1 MLQRAASNAYSWWW
15 ASHIRTKQSKWLD
28 CNLQGRSTLITEMEE
43 TVKEML
49 KLIEPDADSF
59 AKRAELYFKRRP
71 ELISYVE
78 DAFKAYRA
86 LADRYDH
93 ISGELHKAN
102 HTIATAFPE
111 RVQYA
116 MLEDDDNFPKAITPV
131 DPSKINRRT
140 VEGLMNKRRESELGI
155 DKSQKKSSASP
166 VDKEKAQEDINK
178 LQKEILVL
186 QTEKEF
192 IKSSYESGIAKYWE
206 IEKKIMEMHEEVCCL
221 QDEFDTSTVIEDDEA
236 RALMTATVLKSCED
250 TIVKLQE
257 QRKESLE
264 QANIESERTKIA
276 KEKLKDLK
284 GEYCQSEMEN
294 TEISNENSGMSF
306 TAETMEE
313 EIHSLNKVRTE
324 LQSIR
329 EKLKEHF
336 EMNTENSVIEIAE
349 KIEELANKVIT
360 LELTVSSQGEQ
371 IDQLTLE
378 NNELEKNLQLLEEE
392 KVSSMNDSEA
402 LSKRLKETE
411 EELSKVQAIERIVQD
426 EEINFRQNFAE
437 AWHGLNDISEKLQSH
452 KTQENVCT
460 EDASQEEEASSF
472 NIEPHSER
480 KDREVNKIHDI
491 EEDVTKEIHATEELS
506 YCPED
511 PSQTEG
517 SQHKSSPENIED
529 PKKENA
535 LGKKDSSNADLCIH
549 LTSNEEII
557 LDGKEDTLNLQQ
569 LILTGVEGTEN
580 ILLAEYT
587 SILQNYKETKIR
599 LSEVEK
605 KNEEYLQ
612 ETMALIDKLKN
623 DIAMKDEEIRL
634 LRQPMAP
641 VKNPSFTL
649 HSPSVK
655 DSWHGQQKPEITS
668 NSSRIT
674 DISNLQDSEMPEDI
688 NIESTAKGDSSVEF
702 TELRSPPEEGT
713 NVQCI
718 DEPKIITPIERKFRR
733 DIDTLLDERLE
744 FWLKFSTSFHHIQ
757 ELKAK
762 YEDLQTD
769 IGKLKDNKT
778 PEVTNIDTGDQSGK
792 PDSSQITT
800 SLRELKSELQVW
812 SEQGALLRGE
822 LQSRFSSLCDM
833 QDEISSIVKVN
844 SESREALFTPYQ
856 AASFQGEVT
865 NMKQENNKVASELQ
879 VGLDQVRGLQAEIE
893 EQLSKLYENF
903 EPFVSKRC
911 PNDDLEHSLSR
922 NTVPLRD
929 FLFGV
934 KPKKPSILARIQH
947 SKLRAGRRRVGDRY
961 LIYQ

>member
-1 MLQRAASNAYSWWW
+1 
-15 ASHIRTKQSKWLD
+15 
-28 CNLQGRSTLITEMEE
+28 MEE

-78 DAFKAYRA
+78 DAFKAYRS

-116 MLEDDDNFPKAITPV
+116 MLEDDDNFPKAITPI

-166 VDKEKAQEDINK
+166 VDKEKAQKDINK

-236 RALMTATVLKSCED
+236 SALMTATVLKSCED

-294 TEISNENSGMSF
+294 TEISNENSG
-306 TAETMEE
+306 
-313 EIHSLNKVRTE
+313 
-324 LQSIR
+324 SIR

-360 LELTVSSQGEQ
+360 LELTVSSQAEQ

-392 KVSSMNDSEA
+392 KISSLDDSEA
-402 LSKRLKETE
+402 LSKRLKETK

-426 EEINFRQNFAE
+426 AEINFHQNFAE

-460 EDASQEEEASSF
+460 EDASQEEEASLF

-491 EEDVTKEIHATEELS
+491 EEDVIKEIHTTEELS

-517 SQHKSSPENIED
+517 SQHKSGPENIED
-529 PKKENA
+529 PKK
-535 LGKKDSSNADLCIH
+535 
-549 LTSNEEII
+549 
-557 LDGKEDTLNLQQ
+557 
-569 LILTGVEGTEN
+569 
-580 ILLAEYT
+580 
-587 SILQNYKETKIR
+587 
-599 LSEVEK
+599 
-605 KNEEYLQ
+605 
-612 ETMALIDKLKN
+612 IDKLKN
-623 DIAMKDEEIRL
+623 DIAIKDEEIRL

-641 VKNPSFTL
+641 AKNASFTL

-655 DSWHGQQKPEITS
+655 DSWHGQQKPEIAS
-668 NSSRIT
+668 NS
-674 DISNLQDSEMPEDI
+674 
-688 NIESTAKGDSSVEF
+688 
-702 TELRSPPEEGT
+702 
-713 NVQCI
+713 
-718 DEPKIITPIERKFRR
+718 RKFRR

-769 IGKLKDNKT
+769 ISKLKDNKT
-778 PEVTNIDTGDQSGK
+778 SEVTNIDTGDQSGK

-800 SLRELKSELQVW
+800 NLRELKSELQVW

-822 LQSRFSSLCDM
+822 LQRRFSSLCDM

-844 SESREALFTPYQ
+844 SESGEALFTPYQ

-879 VGLDQVRGLQAEIE
+879 VGLDQVRGIQAEIE
-893 EQLSKLYENF
+893 EQLFKLYENF
-903 EPFVSKRC
+903 EPFVSKSC

>member
-1 MLQRAASNAYSWWW
+1 
-15 ASHIRTKQSKWLD
+15 
-28 CNLQGRSTLITEMEE
+28 MEE

-78 DAFKAYRA
+78 DAFKAYRS

-116 MLEDDDNFPKAITPV
+116 MLEDDDNFPKAITPI

-166 VDKEKAQEDINK
+166 VDKEKAQKDINK

-236 RALMTATVLKSCED
+236 SALMTATVLKSCED

-306 TAETMEE
+306 TAESMEE

-360 LELTVSSQGEQ
+360 LELTVSSQAEQ

-392 KVSSMNDSEA
+392 KISSLDDSEA
-402 LSKRLKETE
+402 LSKRLKETK

-426 EEINFRQNFAE
+426 AEINFHQNFAE
-437 AWHGLNDISEKLQSH
+437 AWHGLNDISEK
-452 KTQENVCT
+452 
-460 EDASQEEEASSF
+460 
-472 NIEPHSER
+472 
-480 KDREVNKIHDI
+480 IH
-491 EEDVTKEIHATEELS
+491 TTEELS

-517 SQHKSSPENIED
+517 SQHK
-529 PKKENA
+529 
-535 LGKKDSSNADLCIH
+535 
-549 LTSNEEII
+549 
-557 LDGKEDTLNLQQ
+557 KEDTLNLQQ
-569 LILTGVEGTEN
+569 LILTGVEGKEN
-580 ILLAEYT
+580 ILLAEFT
-587 SILQNYKETKIR
+587 SILQNYKETKRR

-623 DIAMKDEEIRL
+623 DIAIKDEEIRL

-641 VKNPSFTL
+641 AKNASFTL

-655 DSWHGQQKPEITS
+655 DSWHG
-668 NSSRIT
+668 
-674 DISNLQDSEMPEDI
+674 
-688 NIESTAKGDSSVEF
+688 
-702 TELRSPPEEGT
+702 T

-718 DEPKIITPIERKFRR
+718 DEPKIITLIERKFRR

-769 IGKLKDNKT
+769 ISKLKDNKT
-778 PEVTNIDTGDQSGK
+778 SEVTNIDTGDQSGK

-800 SLRELKSELQVW
+800 NLRELKSELQ
-812 SEQGALLRGE
+812 
-822 LQSRFSSLCDM
+822 
-833 QDEISSIVKVN
+833 EISSIVKVN
-844 SESREALFTPYQ
+844 SESGEALFTPYQ

-879 VGLDQVRGLQAEIE
+879 VGLDQVRGIQAEIE
-893 EQLSKLYENF
+893 EQLFKLYENF
-903 EPFVSKRC
+903 EPFVSKSC

>member
-28 CNLQGRSTLITEMEE
+28 CNLQGRIIPHAVFILQENVFDPSLCFLIFLQIRSTLITEMEE

-392 KVSSMNDSEA
+392 KISSMNDSEA

-460 EDASQEEEASSF
+460 EDASQEVEASSF

-480 KDREVNKIHDI
+480 NDREVNKIHDI

-506 YCPED
+506 YCLED
-511 PSQTEG
+511 PSQTE
-517 SQHKSSPENIED
+517 
-529 PKKENA
+529 
-535 LGKKDSSNADLCIH
+535 DLRIH

-655 DSWHGQQKPEITS
+655 DSWH
-668 NSSRIT
+668 
-674 DISNLQDSEMPEDI
+674 DI

-762 YEDLQTD
+762 YEDLQTG
-769 IGKLKDNKT
+769 ISKLKDNKT

-844 SESREALFTPYQ
+844 SESGEALFTPYQ

-922 NTVPLRD
+922 NTIPLRD

-947 SKLRAGRRRVGDRY
+947 SKLRAGRRRVGDRSK
-961 LIYQ
+961 

>member
-28 CNLQGRSTLITEMEE
+28 CNLQGRSTLIAEMEE

-78 DAFKAYRA
+78 DAFKAYRS

-116 MLEDDDNFPKAITPV
+116 MLEDDDNFPKAITPI

-166 VDKEKAQEDINK
+166 VDKEKAQKDINK

-236 RALMTATVLKSCED
+236 SALMTATVLKSCED

-306 TAETMEE
+306 TAESMEE
-313 EIHSLNKVRTE
+313 EIHSLNK
-324 LQSIR
+324 
-329 EKLKEHF
+329 
-336 EMNTENSVIEIAE
+336 NSVIEIAE

-360 LELTVSSQGEQ
+360 LELTVSSQAEQ

-392 KVSSMNDSEA
+392 KISSLDDSEA
-402 LSKRLKETE
+402 LSKRLKETK

-426 EEINFRQNFAE
+426 AEINFHQNFAE

-460 EDASQEEEASSF
+460 EDASQEEEASLF

-491 EEDVTKEIHATEELS
+491 EEDVIKEIHTTEELS

-511 PSQTEG
+511 PSQTE
-517 SQHKSSPENIED
+517 
-529 PKKENA
+529 
-535 LGKKDSSNADLCIH
+535 DLRIH

-557 LDGKEDTLNLQQ
+557 PVGKEDTLNLQQ
-569 LILTGVEGTEN
+569 LILTGVEGKEN
-580 ILLAEYT
+580 ILLAEFT
-587 SILQNYKETKIR
+587 SILQNYKETKRR

-623 DIAMKDEEIRL
+623 DIAIKDEEIRL

-641 VKNPSFTL
+641 AKNASFTL

-655 DSWHGQQKPEITS
+655 DSWHGQQKPEIAS
-668 NSSRIT
+668 NSARIT
-674 DISNLQDSEMPEDI
+674 EISNLQDSQMPEDI
-688 NIESTAKGDSSVEF
+688 NIESTAKGDSS
-702 TELRSPPEEGT
+702 
-713 NVQCI
+713 
-718 DEPKIITPIERKFRR
+718 IITLIERKFRR

-757 ELKAK
+757 ELKA
-762 YEDLQTD
+762 
-769 IGKLKDNKT
+769 N
-778 PEVTNIDTGDQSGK
+778 
-792 PDSSQITT
+792 
-800 SLRELKSELQVW
+800 LRELKSELQVW

-822 LQSRFSSLCDM
+822 LQRRFSSLCDM

-844 SESREALFTPYQ
+844 SESGEALFTPYQ

-879 VGLDQVRGLQAEIE
+879 VGLDQVRGIQAEIE
-893 EQLSKLYENF
+893 EQLFKLYENF
-903 EPFVSKRC
+903 EPFVSKSC

>member
-28 CNLQGRSTLITEMEE
+28 CNLQGRSLI
-43 TVKEML
+43 L
-49 KLIEPDADSF
+49 PLLIPPLFIYPFLEKNCSF
-59 AKRAELYFKRRP
+59 AVFMRP

-78 DAFKAYRA
+78 DAFKAYRS

-116 MLEDDDNFPKAITPV
+116 MLEDDDNFPKAITPI

-166 VDKEKAQEDINK
+166 VDKEKAQKDINK

-236 RALMTATVLKSCED
+236 SALMTATVLKSCED

-306 TAETMEE
+306 TAESMEE

-360 LELTVSSQGEQ
+360 LELTVSSQAEQ

-392 KVSSMNDSEA
+392 KISSLDDSEA
-402 LSKRLKETE
+402 LSKRLKETK

-426 EEINFRQNFAE
+426 AEINFHQNFAE

-460 EDASQEEEASSF
+460 EDASQEEEASLF

-491 EEDVTKEIHATEELS
+491 EEDVIKEIHTTEER
-506 YCPED
+506 
-511 PSQTEG
+511 
-517 SQHKSSPENIED
+517 
-529 PKKENA
+529 
-535 LGKKDSSNADLCIH
+535 
-549 LTSNEEII
+549 
-557 LDGKEDTLNLQQ
+557 KEDTLNLQQ
-569 LILTGVEGTEN
+569 LILTGVEGKEN
-580 ILLAEYT
+580 ILLAEFT
-587 SILQNYKETKIR
+587 SILQNYKETKRR

-623 DIAMKDEEIRL
+623 DIAIKDEEIRL

-641 VKNPSFTL
+641 AKNASFTL

-655 DSWHGQQKPEITS
+655 DSWHGQQKPEIAS
-668 NSSRIT
+668 NSARIT
-674 DISNLQDSEMPEDI
+674 EISNLQDSQMPEDI

-718 DEPKIITPIERKFRR
+718 DEPKIITLIERKFRR

-769 IGKLKDNKT
+769 ISKLKDNKT
-778 PEVTNIDTGDQSGK
+778 SEVTNIDTGDQSGK

-800 SLRELKSELQVW
+800 NLRELKSELQVW

-822 LQSRFSSLCDM
+822 LQRRFSSLCDM

-844 SESREALFTPYQ
+844 SESGEALFTPYQ

-879 VGLDQVRGLQAEIE
+879 VGLDQVRGIQAEIE
-893 EQLSKLYENF
+893 EQLFKLYENF
-903 EPFVSKRC
+903 EPFVSKSC

>member
-28 CNLQGRSTLITEMEE
+28 CNLQEMEE

-78 DAFKAYRA
+78 DAFKAYRS

-116 MLEDDDNFPKAITPV
+116 MLEDDDNFPKAITPI

-166 VDKEKAQEDINK
+166 VDKEKAQKDINK

-236 RALMTATVLKSCED
+236 SALMTATVLKSCED

-306 TAETMEE
+306 TAESMEE

-360 LELTVSSQGEQ
+360 LELTVSSQAEQ

-392 KVSSMNDSEA
+392 KISSLDDSEA
-402 LSKRLKETE
+402 LSKRLKETK

-426 EEINFRQNFAE
+426 AEINFHQNFAE

-460 EDASQEEEASSF
+460 EDASQEEEASLF

-491 EEDVTKEIHATEELS
+491 EEDVIKEIHTTEELS

-517 SQHKSSPENIED
+517 SQHKSGPENIED
-529 PKKENA
+529 PKK
-535 LGKKDSSNADLCIH
+535 
-549 LTSNEEII
+549 
-557 LDGKEDTLNLQQ
+557 
-569 LILTGVEGTEN
+569 
-580 ILLAEYT
+580 
-587 SILQNYKETKIR
+587 
-599 LSEVEK
+599 
-605 KNEEYLQ
+605 
-612 ETMALIDKLKN
+612 IDKLKN
-623 DIAMKDEEIRL
+623 DIAIKDEEIRL

-641 VKNPSFTL
+641 AKNA
-649 HSPSVK
+649 VK
-655 DSWHGQQKPEITS
+655 DSWHGQQKPEIAS
-668 NSSRIT
+668 NSARIT
-674 DISNLQDSEMPEDI
+674 EISNLQDSQMPEDI

-718 DEPKIITPIERKFRR
+718 DEPKIITLIERKFRR

-769 IGKLKDNKT
+769 ISKLKDNKT
-778 PEVTNIDTGDQSGK
+778 SEVTNIDTGDQSGK

-800 SLRELKSELQVW
+800 NLRELKSELQVW

-822 LQSRFSSLCDM
+822 LQRRFSSLCDM

-844 SESREALFTPYQ
+844 SESGEALFTPYQ

-879 VGLDQVRGLQAEIE
+879 VGLDQVRGIQAEIE
-893 EQLSKLYENF
+893 EQLFKLYENF
-903 EPFVSKRC
+903 EPFVSKSC

>member
-28 CNLQGRSTLITEMEE
+28 CNLQEMEE

-78 DAFKAYRA
+78 DAFKAYRS

-116 MLEDDDNFPKAITPV
+116 MLEDDDNFPKAITPI

-166 VDKEKAQEDINK
+166 VDKEKAQKDINK

-236 RALMTATVLKSCED
+236 SALMTATVLKSCED

-284 GEYCQSEMEN
+284 
-294 TEISNENSGMSF
+294 
-306 TAETMEE
+306 
-313 EIHSLNKVRTE
+313 
-324 LQSIR
+324 
-329 EKLKEHF
+329 
-336 EMNTENSVIEIAE
+336 ENSVIEIAE

-360 LELTVSSQGEQ
+360 LELTVSSQAEQ

-392 KVSSMNDSEA
+392 KISSLDDSEA
-402 LSKRLKETE
+402 LSKRLKETK

-426 EEINFRQNFAE
+426 AEINFHQNFAE

-460 EDASQEEEASSF
+460 EDASQEEEASLF

-480 KDREVNKIHDI
+480 K
-491 EEDVTKEIHATEELS
+491 
-506 YCPED
+506 
-511 PSQTEG
+511 
-517 SQHKSSPENIED
+517 
-529 PKKENA
+529 
-535 LGKKDSSNADLCIH
+535 KDSSNADLRIH

-557 LDGKEDTLNLQQ
+557 PVGKEDTLNLQQ
-569 LILTGVEGTEN
+569 LILTGVEGKEN
-580 ILLAEYT
+580 ILLAEFT
-587 SILQNYKETKIR
+587 SILQNYKETKRR

-623 DIAMKDEEIRL
+623 DIAIKDEEIRL

-641 VKNPSFTL
+641 AKNASFTL

-655 DSWHGQQKPEITS
+655 DSWHGQQKPEIAS
-668 NSSRIT
+668 NSARIT
-674 DISNLQDSEMPEDI
+674 E
-688 NIESTAKGDSSVEF
+688 K
-702 TELRSPPEEGT
+702 LRSPPEEGT

-718 DEPKIITPIERKFRR
+718 DEPKIITLIERKFRR

-769 IGKLKDNKT
+769 ISKLKDNKT
-778 PEVTNIDTGDQSGK
+778 SEVTNIDTGDQSGK

-800 SLRELKSELQVW
+800 NLRELKSELQ
-812 SEQGALLRGE
+812 
-822 LQSRFSSLCDM
+822 
-833 QDEISSIVKVN
+833 EISSIVKVN
-844 SESREALFTPYQ
+844 SESGEALFTPYQ

-879 VGLDQVRGLQAEIE
+879 VGLDQVRGIQAEIE
-893 EQLSKLYENF
+893 EQLFKLYENF
-903 EPFVSKRC
+903 EPFVSKSC

>member
-1 MLQRAASNAYSWWW
+1 
-15 ASHIRTKQSKWLD
+15 
-28 CNLQGRSTLITEMEE
+28 
-43 TVKEML
+43 ML

-78 DAFKAYRA
+78 DAFKAYRS

-116 MLEDDDNFPKAITPV
+116 MLEDDDNFPKAITPI

-166 VDKEKAQEDINK
+166 VDKEKAQKDINK

-236 RALMTATVLKSCED
+236 SALMTATVLKSCED

-294 TEISNENSGMSF
+294 TEISNENSG
-306 TAETMEE
+306 
-313 EIHSLNKVRTE
+313 
-324 LQSIR
+324 SIR

-360 LELTVSSQGEQ
+360 LELTVSSQAEQ

-392 KVSSMNDSEA
+392 KISSLDDSEA
-402 LSKRLKETE
+402 LSKRLKETK

-426 EEINFRQNFAE
+426 AEINFHQNFAE

-460 EDASQEEEASSF
+460 EDASQEEEASLF

-491 EEDVTKEIHATEELS
+491 EEDVIKEIHTTEELS

-517 SQHKSSPENIED
+517 SQHKSGPENIED

-535 LGKKDSSNADLCIH
+535 LGKKDSSNADLRIH

-557 LDGKEDTLNLQQ
+557 PVGKEDTLNLQQ
-569 LILTGVEGTEN
+569 LILTGVEGKEN
-580 ILLAEYT
+580 ILLAEFT
-587 SILQNYKETKIR
+587 SILQNYKETKRR

-623 DIAMKDEEIRL
+623 DIAIKDEEIRL

-641 VKNPSFTL
+641 AKNASFTL

-655 DSWHGQQKPEITS
+655 DSWHGQQKPEIAS
-668 NSSRIT
+668 NSARIT
-674 DISNLQDSEMPEDI
+674 EISNLQDSQMPEDI

-718 DEPKIITPIERKFRR
+718 DEPKIITLIERKFRR

-769 IGKLKDNKT
+769 ISKLKDNKT
-778 PEVTNIDTGDQSGK
+778 SEVTNIDTGDQSGK

-800 SLRELKSELQVW
+800 NLRELKSELQVW

-822 LQSRFSSLCDM
+822 LQRRFSSLCDM

-844 SESREALFTPYQ
+844 SESGEALFTPYQ

-879 VGLDQVRGLQAEIE
+879 VGLDQVRGIQAEIE
-893 EQLSKLYENF
+893 EQLFKLYENF
-903 EPFVSKRC
+903 EPFVSKSC

>member
-28 CNLQGRSTLITEMEE
+28 CNLQEMEE

-78 DAFKAYRA
+78 DAFKAYRS

-116 MLEDDDNFPKAITPV
+116 MLEDDDNFPKAITPI

-166 VDKEKAQEDINK
+166 VDKEKAQKDINK

-236 RALMTATVLKSCED
+236 SALMTATVLKSCED

-306 TAETMEE
+306 TAESMEE

-360 LELTVSSQGEQ
+360 LELTVSSQAEQ

-392 KVSSMNDSEA
+392 KISSLDDSEA
-402 LSKRLKETE
+402 LSKRLKETK

-426 EEINFRQNFAE
+426 AEINFHQNFAE

-460 EDASQEEEASSF
+460 EDASQEEEASLF

-491 EEDVTKEIHATEELS
+491 EEDVIKEIHTTEELS

-517 SQHKSSPENIED
+517 SQH
-529 PKKENA
+529 
-535 LGKKDSSNADLCIH
+535 
-549 LTSNEEII
+549 
-557 LDGKEDTLNLQQ
+557 
-569 LILTGVEGTEN
+569 
-580 ILLAEYT
+580 
-587 SILQNYKETKIR
+587 
-599 LSEVEK
+599 K

-623 DIAMKDEEIRL
+623 DIAIKDEEIRL

-641 VKNPSFTL
+641 AKNA
-649 HSPSVK
+649 VK
-655 DSWHGQQKPEITS
+655 DSWHGQQKPEIAS
-668 NSSRIT
+668 NSARIT
-674 DISNLQDSEMPEDI
+674 EISNLQDSQMPEDI

-718 DEPKIITPIERKFRR
+718 DEPKIITLIERKFRR

-769 IGKLKDNKT
+769 ISKLKDNKT
-778 PEVTNIDTGDQSGK
+778 SEVTNIDTGDQSGK

-800 SLRELKSELQVW
+800 NLRELKSELQVW

-822 LQSRFSSLCDM
+822 LQRRFSSLCDM

-844 SESREALFTPYQ
+844 SESGEALFTPYQ

-879 VGLDQVRGLQAEIE
+879 VGLDQVRGIQAEIE
-893 EQLSKLYENF
+893 EQLFKLYENF
-903 EPFVSKRC
+903 EPFVSKSC